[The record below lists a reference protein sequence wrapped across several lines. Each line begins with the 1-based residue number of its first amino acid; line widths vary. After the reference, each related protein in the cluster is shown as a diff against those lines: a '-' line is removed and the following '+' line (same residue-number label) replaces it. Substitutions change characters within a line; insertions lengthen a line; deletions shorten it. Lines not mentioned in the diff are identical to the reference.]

1 MTDLVGQ
8 KASFEFHLI
17 KILVETEMCVCVG
30 TFKLSNYEVPFSK
43 EPVSQPNIPT
53 QSAPFLKSSS
63 FFKHPEKGKLIFFWV
78 LRFRKNLVK
87 YISGRILD
95 NFLTSP

>member
-17 KILVETEMCVCVG
+17 KILVETEMCVG

-43 EPVSQPNIPT
+43 EPVSQPNI
-53 QSAPFLKSSS
+53 PFLKSSS

-95 NFLTSP
+95 NFLTSPLNF

>member
-30 TFKLSNYEVPFSK
+30 TFKRSNYEVPFSK
-43 EPVSQPNIPT
+43 EPVSQPNIP
-53 QSAPFLKSSS
+53 FLKSSS
-63 FFKHPEKGKLIFFWV
+63 FFKHPEKGKLILFFGFFV
-78 LRFRKNLVK
+78 LGKTWSN
-87 YISGRILD
+87 ISVAE
-95 NFLTSP
+95 FLTIF

>member
-17 KILVETEMCVCVG
+17 KILVETEMCVG

-43 EPVSQPNIPT
+43 EPVSQPNIP
-53 QSAPFLKSSS
+53 FLKSSS
-63 FFKHPEKGKLIFFWV
+63 FFKHPEKGKLIFFGFFV
-78 LRFRKNLVK
+78 LGKTWSN
-87 YISGRILD
+87 ISVAE
-95 NFLTSP
+95 FLTIF

>member
-17 KILVETEMCVCVG
+17 KILVETEMCVG

-43 EPVSQPNIPT
+43 ERVSQLSIPT
-53 QSAPFLKSSS
+53 QSSS
-63 FFKHPEKGKLIFFWV
+63 FFK
-78 LRFRKNLVK
+78 NLHSEHLKVK
-87 YISGRILD
+87 KV
-95 NFLTSP
+95 